1 MDEEYKPII
10 TDEERATRRAQRAEA
25 RRKKQREKRRRLLRR
40 LVPCG
45 LLAVL
50 CVGLV
55 TVGAQLIEK
64 PAPEMVKAERPFQV
78 TSVAS
83 APAPEPYARAVS
95 GPDTIQLGEDFPS
108 RCAVL
113 VDLDTRTVLAEKN
126 ADTVISPASMTKVL
140 TVLVA
145 AEHITEAE
153 LDDTFTMTI
162 DITDYCY
169 VNGCSVVG
177 LMVDETVPVR
187 ELFYGTILSS
197 GADAALGLMVDETVP
212 VRELFYG
219 TILSSGADAALG
231 LATYVAGSQEAFVAL
246 MNEKLEELGIADT
259 AHFTNCV
266 GLYDETHKCTV
277 RDMAVILEAAMD
289 NNLCREVLGART
301 YETLPTAD
309 HPEGQILSNWF
320 LRRIEDKDTGS
331 VTVTGA
337 KTGYVAESGNCA
349 VSCGETADGRRYIC
363 VTADAYSAWRA
374 IYDHTDLYRI
384 YCSGETPEET
394 EAEPPVLSDGD
405 AVPA

>member
-95 GPDTIQLGEDFPS
+95 GPDTIQFGEDFPS

-162 DITDYCY
+162 DKGNFADQLAEFLYGGLL
-169 VNGCSVVG
+169 VAQNGQ
-177 LMVDETVPVR
+177 LMLDQ
-187 ELFYGTILSS
+187 G
-197 GADAALGLMVDETVP
+197 M
-212 VRELFYG
+212 
-219 TILSSGADAALG
+219 
-231 LATYVAGSQEAFVAL
+231 
-246 MNEKLEELGIADT
+246 
-259 AHFTNCV
+259 
-266 GLYDETHKCTV
+266 
-277 RDMAVILEAAMD
+277 
-289 NNLCREVLGART
+289 
-301 YETLPTAD
+301 
-309 HPEGQILSNWF
+309 
-320 LRRIEDKDTGS
+320 IED
-331 VTVTGA
+331 V
-337 KTGYVAESGNCA
+337 YVCHDISP
-349 VSCGETADGRRYIC
+349 S
-363 VTADAYSAWRA
+363 
-374 IYDHTDLYRI
+374 IYRV
-384 YCSGETPEET
+384 E
-394 EAEPPVLSDGD
+394 
-405 AVPA
+405 

>member
-113 VDLDTRTVLAEKN
+113 V
-126 ADTVISPASMTKVL
+126 
-140 TVLVA
+140 A

-169 VNGCSVVG
+169 VNGCSVV
-177 LMVDETVPVR
+177 
-187 ELFYGTILSS
+187 
-197 GADAALGLMVDETVP
+197 GLMVDETVP

-266 GLYDETHKCTV
+266 GLYDEAHKCTV
-277 RDMAVILEAAMD
+277 SDMAVILEAAMD
-289 NNLCREVLGART
+289 NDLCREVLGART

-320 LRRIEDKDTGS
+320 LRRIEDKDTGGIE
-331 VTVTGA
+331 VTGA
-337 KTGYVAESGNCA
+337 KTGYVVESGNCA
-349 VSCGETADGRRYIC
+349 ASCGETADGRRYIC
-363 VTADAYSAWRA
+363 VTADAYSSWRA
-374 IYDHTDLYRI
+374 IYDHVALYKT
-384 YCSGETPEET
+384 YCSPADDTT
-394 EAEPPVLSDGD
+394 EDGGAADPLVEPVAPTIKDTTEHESGASL
-405 AVPA
+405 

>member
-25 RRKKQREKRRRLLRR
+25 RRKKQREKRRRLRR

-177 LMVDETVPVR
+177 LMV
-187 ELFYGTILSS
+187 G
-197 GADAALGLMVDETVP
+197 ETVP

-231 LATYVAGSQEAFVAL
+231 LATYVAGSQEAFVTL

-289 NNLCREVLGART
+289 NDLCREVLGART